1 MDKSRPQPALP
12 IARPEALA
20 RDLAAARAH
29 DPRVSVGEGI
39 LRRMDTSGA
48 PGLGAAAFSRR
59 FVQRHLRLGAL
70 ELTVSPYAPPQ
81 RQLSAVRQGAPMWP
95 PAAAQQAPAP
105 NPPIGPAGTWWTP
118 RAAGHRPAAVP
129 RGAARP
135 AGAPKAAPQDPDQLP
150 PDLKA
155 LLELHRSR
163 GTI

>member
-95 PAAAQQAPAP
+95 PAAAQQAPAD
-105 NPPIGPAGTWWTP
+105 
-118 RAAGHRPAAVP
+118 P